1 MIGLPSLRTLDGAQA
16 YRVWLAAESAD
27 MRSTTPRTKTCP
39 WGPRAASIDW
49 QSVFELSSARTL

>member
-39 WGPRAASIDW
+39 WGPRAASTVW
-49 QSVFELSSARTL
+49 QSVFER